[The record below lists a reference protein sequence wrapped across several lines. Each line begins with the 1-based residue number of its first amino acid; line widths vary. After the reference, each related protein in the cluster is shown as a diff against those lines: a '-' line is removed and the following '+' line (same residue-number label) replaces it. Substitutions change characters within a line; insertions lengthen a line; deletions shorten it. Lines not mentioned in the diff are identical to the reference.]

1 MFGLDKLKQVQK
13 QAKEMK
19 ETLSAIVVEGT
30 SSDGNVKVQAN
41 GNKEVL
47 SVDIDQ
53 SILHVREKADIDRLV
68 LEAIQD
74 AMRLAQ
80 NESEAHIKGMM
91 PNIPGLR

>member
-1 MFGLDKLKQVQK
+1 
-13 QAKEMK
+13 
-19 ETLSAIVVEGT
+19 
-30 SSDGNVKVQAN
+30 
-41 GNKEVL
+41 L